1 MTNAGFTP
9 ERACWICGSAEL
21 RPVHEAIFELALYES
36 QDPELARY
44 TDARVKLQRCGRCG
58 FSQPEG
64 LPSLERYFD
73 RMYDQRWSREW
84 IVSEYE
90 STSKDV
96 IFNGILSELAQRLPA
111 ARRRLLDVGAHAG
124 RFVAMARQAGWTSEG
139 LELNPQTAAYAA
151 ERTGAR
157 IRMLNVHQ
165 LDAAESFDAV
175 TMTDVLEHV
184 PHPIR
189 VLERLSALLAPGG
202 WVAIKVPAG
211 PAQLRK
217 ETWRGRL
224 RPSYR
229 PTVADNLVHVS
240 HFSPRALTLA
250 LQRAGFVDVT
260 VAPGAP
266 EFYEGAGMRHHA
278 DHALRRALYTA
289 ARVLPGGV
297 HLPMS
302 LNLQAYG
309 RRP

>member
-9 ERACWICGSAEL
+9 ERACWICGSAQL

-44 TDARVKLQRCGRCG
+44 TDARVKLQRCGNCG
-58 FSQPEG
+58 FGQPEG
-64 LPSLERYFD
+64 LPSLDRYFD

-96 IFNGILSELAQRLPA
+96 IFNGILTQLAQRLPDS
-111 ARRRLLDVGAHAG
+111 RRRLLDVGAHDG

-139 LELNPQTAAYAA
+139 IELNPRTAAYAA
-151 ERTGAR
+151 ERTGTR

-165 LDAAESFDAV
+165 VDAGESFDAV

-184 PHPIR
+184 PHPMR
-189 VLERLSALLAPGG
+189 VLERIGALLAPGG

-250 LQRAGFVDVT
+250 LQRAGFADVT

-266 EFYEGAGMRHHA
+266 EFYEGAGWRHRA
-278 DHALRRALYTA
+278 DHALRHAVYTA
-289 ARVLPGGV
+289 ARLVPGGV

>member
-1 MTNAGFTP
+1 MT
-9 ERACWICGSAEL
+9 L
-21 RPVHEAIFELALYES
+21 V
-36 QDPELARY
+36 
-44 TDARVKLQRCGRCG
+44 RCGGCG
-58 FSQPEG
+58 FGQPQA
-64 LPSLERYFD
+64 LPALERYFD

-84 IVSEYE
+84 IVSEFE

-96 IFNGILSELAQRLPA
+96 IFNGILSDLQRRVPSP
-111 ARRRLLDVGAHAG
+111 RRRLLDIGAHAG
-124 RFVAMARQAGWTSEG
+124 RFVWMARQRGWRAEG
-139 LELNPQTAAYAA
+139 LELNPQTAAYAG
-151 ERTGAR
+151 ERTGAP

-165 LDAAESFDAV
+165 MDVAECFDAV

-184 PHPIR
+184 PHPMP
-189 VLERLSALLAPGG
+189 VLERIASLLAPGG
-202 WVAIKVPAG
+202 WVAVKVPAG

-240 HFSPRALTLA
+240 HFSPRALAVA
-250 LQRAGFVDVT
+250 LEKAGFVDVRVT
-260 VAPGAP
+260 PAAP
-266 EFYEGAGMRHHA
+266 EFHEGAGLRHHA
-278 DHALRRALYTA
+278 DHALRRVLYTA
-289 ARVLPGGV
+289 ARAFPGGV